1 MARKRPARRTPA
13 QRKLSQVEKAVQKE
27 RHRDHEDVLG
37 VYKRITSI
45 VWRRLSPTFGIRT
58 INAIARNII
67 ARRSEDHDLR
77 LLDVGSD
84 GLLWDRLEN
93 AKDLPPANKL
103 QEQLDDFISDFFE
116 ALANLIGRL
125 MVGKLFKEAEEL
137 ARKGEGE

>member
-1 MARKRPARRTPA
+1 MAGKRSVRRA
-13 QRKLSQVEKAVQKE
+13 SRQRKPGQVEKSVRQE

-45 VWRRLSPTFGIRT
+45 VWQRLSPTFGIRT

-67 ARRSEDHDLR
+67 ARRADDHELG
-77 LLDVGSD
+77 LLDVGPD
-84 GLLWDRLEN
+84 GLLWDRLEA
-93 AKDLPPANKL
+93 AKTLPPADKL

-116 ALANLIGRL
+116 ALANLVGRL

>member
-1 MARKRPARRTPA
+1 MASKRPARRAPV
-13 QRKLSQVEKAVQKE
+13 QRKLNKIEKSVQEE
-27 RHRDHEDVLG
+27 RHRDHDDVVG

-45 VWRRLSPTFGIRT
+45 VWQRLSPTFGIRT

-67 ARRSEDHDLR
+67 ARRADDHELG

-84 GLLWDRLEN
+84 GLLWDRLES
-93 AKDLPPANKL
+93 AKHLPPANRL

-116 ALANLIGRL
+116 ALANLVGRL